1 MAYYGIG
8 PPQVCVCVSLC
19 WCADLCVWAD
29 ASVCVLLLVCVVGSH
44 LLRPE
49 GQRVTLY
56 TNLCHFIHA
65 FCCHVFQMTNKVT

>member
-1 MAYYGIG
+1 MYMFDWFCA
-8 PPQVCVCVSLC
+8 SLC
-19 WCADLCVWAD
+19 LT
-29 ASVCVLLLVCVVGSH
+29 SIKMLLLVCVVGSH